1 MASISKNGINFTIE
15 KITDNTDEVLLNAQK
30 AINRAL
36 EIIGEKAETYTKAIT
51 PVDTGALRNSFTH
64 RVDGDKKKVTI
75 GSNIEYAPY
84 VELGTG
90 KLYDPP
96 PEWIEFH
103 AKKGRG
109 LDRWY
114 YKDEQGKW
122 HVGYPRKGVHMLQ
135 NGIMNHLD
143 EFKEIIKSEL
153 GR

>member
-1 MASISKNGINFTIE
+1 MSGV
-15 KITDNTDEVLLNAQK
+15 KIDDNTQACIYEATQAAL
-30 AINRAL
+30 RAL
-36 EIIGEKAETYTKAIT
+36 EIIGGKAESYTKALT
-51 PVDTGALRNSFTH
+51 PVDTGVLRNSFTH
-64 RVDGDKKKVTI
+64 RVDGDKKQLTV

-96 PEWIEFH
+96 PEWIEAQ

-109 LDRWY
+109 LDKWY
-114 YKDEQGKW
+114 YKDAQGKW

-135 NGIMNHLD
+135 NSIMDHID

-153 GR
+153 SR

>member
-1 MASISKNGINFTIE
+1 MSRVE
-15 KITDNTDEVLLNAQK
+15 ITDNTGQVLASMKAQV
-30 AINRAL
+30 ARAL
-36 EIIGEKAETYTKAIT
+36 EIIGGKAESYTKALT

-64 RVDGDKKKVTI
+64 SVDGNKVTV
-75 GSNIEYAPY
+75 GSNLEYSSY

-90 KLYDPP
+90 KLYSPP
-96 PEWIEFH
+96 PEWIESH

-109 LDRWY
+109 LDRWF

-122 HVGYPRKGVHMLQ
+122 HVGYPRKGIHMLQ